1 MTRTLATA
9 IPVWVAVVVAVVLAA
24 TLLPE
29 DRWGDALPAIAG
41 GALLVTFA
49 VQVSLQ
55 LKEGFVTRL
64 LVTTS
69 GIVLILAAATG
80 LLLII
85 AGVD

>member
-9 IPVWVAVVVAVVLAA
+9 IPVWIAVVVAVALAA
-24 TLLPE
+24 ALLPE
-29 DRWGDALPAIAG
+29 ERWGDALPAIAG
-41 GALLVTFA
+41 GALLVTFV

>member
-9 IPVWVAVVVAVVLAA
+9 IPVWIAVVAAVALTVVL
-24 TLLPE
+24 LPQ

-41 GALLVTFA
+41 GALLVTFV

-64 LVTTS
+64 LVTTT
-69 GIVLILAAATG
+69 GVILLLALATG

>member
-9 IPVWVAVVVAVVLAA
+9 IPVWILVVVAVGLTVA
-24 TLLPE
+24 LLPQE
-29 DRWGDALPAIAG
+29 TWSGALPVIA
-41 GALLVTFA
+41 ARAVLVTFI

-69 GIVLILAAATG
+69 GIVVLLAIATG
-80 LLLII
+80 LLFII
-85 AGVD
+85 TGVD